1 MACEGKRRDLSVGL
15 GSEKGKVE
23 MNGRKKEGRNSQQGG

>member
-1 MACEGKRRDLSVGL
+1 MVCEGKRMDLWVSLGL
-15 GSEKGKVE
+15 EKGKVE